1 LLLLHEPTQ
10 GVDVGARRDLE
21 RAIGR
26 AAEAGA
32 AVLLASL
39 DASELASMCDRVLV
53 MREGRLSDELAGE
66 LSPEPI
72 IDAVYGNGRRAAV
85 A

>member
-1 LLLLHEPTQ
+1 
-10 GVDVGARRDLE
+10 VGARRDLE

-53 MREGRLSDELAGE
+53 MREGRAGEELSGE
-66 LSPEPI
+66 LSPELI
-72 IDAVYGNGRRAAV
+72 IDAVYGPERRAVV